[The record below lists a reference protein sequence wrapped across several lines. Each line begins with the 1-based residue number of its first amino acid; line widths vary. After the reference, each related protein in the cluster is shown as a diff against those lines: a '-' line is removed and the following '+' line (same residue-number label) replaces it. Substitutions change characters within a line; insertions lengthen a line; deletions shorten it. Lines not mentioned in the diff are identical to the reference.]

1 METQTQTIEQTLPAG
16 IAVELPEAKP
26 EANAEAEATA
36 KVLEGL
42 AVITTELRAIR
53 DTGIKVGEHCAKAL
67 AFAAKMAGPGNVKQF
82 KTILGDCEK
91 AILNESK
98 VEKWADLGPEAR
110 SYLAYKAQF
119 SQWINDVKSSIAEGV
134 DPVTLRLQVSR
145 WYANR
150 PKAAVAAKG
159 GGATK
164 GKGEKEA
171 APVVVTDSADPTTG
185 EKMGVTLGM
194 TRATI
199 KVRGKDGKYV
209 DETVNFPTAVT
220 GGLSRLLRQIAGKL
234 HDDSASP
241 DSIAE
246 IVAVL
251 KDAYDMLAPPKK

>member
-1 METQTQTIEQTLPAG
+1 METINQTVEQTLPAV
-16 IAVELPEAKP
+16 IAVELPEASP
-26 EANAEAEATA
+26 AANADAEATA

-53 DTGIKVGEHCAKAL
+53 DTGIKVSEHCAKAL
-67 AFAAKMAGPGNVKQF
+67 AFAAKMAGPGNSKQF
-82 KTILGDCEK
+82 RKILDDCER

-98 VEKWADLGPEAR
+98 VEHWKDLGPEAR
-110 SYLAYKAQF
+110 SYLAYKTQF
-119 SQWINDVKSSIAEGV
+119 TQWISEVKSSIPEGV
-134 DPVTLRLQVSR
+134 EPVTLRLQVSR

-150 PKAAVAAKG
+150 PQVAVSAKK

-164 GKGEKEA
+164 GKDGKDA
-171 APVVVTDSADPTTG
+171 APVVVTDSTDPATG

-251 KDAYDMLAPPKK
+251 KDAHDMLAPSKK